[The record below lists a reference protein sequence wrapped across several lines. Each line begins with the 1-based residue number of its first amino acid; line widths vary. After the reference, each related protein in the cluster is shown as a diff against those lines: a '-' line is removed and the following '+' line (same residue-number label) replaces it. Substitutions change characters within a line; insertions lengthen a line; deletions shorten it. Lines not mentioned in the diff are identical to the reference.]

1 MTGDGTVYTGTPGAA
16 GVAVGR
22 LHLLAPAAP
31 GVDAPDVAGPDKL
44 RAAFDAVAAGL
55 RDRAAAIR
63 AAAEGDGAARPG
75 VGEAGQAADILEAVA
90 LIADD
95 PDLRAAAAAE
105 CAAGERAD
113 RAVVEA
119 AAQYAEL
126 LARLDDPTLAARA
139 ADVRLVGQRV
149 VQELRGGA
157 RALPDGPVLLA
168 AAELG
173 ADDLLDPQ
181 ADVLGGV
188 SSRGGPNAHVAIV
201 ARALGVPLLFGVDL
215 PAADEGAEAV
225 LDGGAGVLTVRPGA
239 AVLAAALAAA
249 ESARQRRRRLAGQRD
264 RPAVTADGQPVT
276 LLVNVSTAADAEAG
290 LAAGAAGAG
299 LIRTE
304 LPFLQ
309 AARWPTRAEHVAAL
323 RPVLAALAGRTATV
337 RVLDFAPD
345 KLPPFL
351 AAAALAHRGLQLLLA
366 HPVAF
371 ADQLAAI
378 LDTGAD
384 TRLKIM
390 VPMVASADEL
400 VRCRELLVEVAG
412 EHGAGVP
419 PLGAMIELPQA
430 VRDIDAIAAAAD
442 FLSIGSNDLTA
453 ALLGLDRRD
462 PALTPARAAEPPVLD
477 AIARVV
483 AAGARHGRDVSV
495 CGDAAGDPAVVPAL
509 LAAGCRILSA
519 APTALD
525 EVRAAVRDTTL
536 TPSGHG

>member
-1 MTGDGTVYTGTPGAA
+1 MTGPDTVYHGTPGAA
-16 GVAVGR
+16 GVAMGR
-22 LHLLAPAAP
+22 LHLLAPESPGIGVLAA
-31 GVDAPDVAGPDKL
+31 AGPERL

-55 RDRAAAIR
+55 RARSAAIR
-63 AAAEGDGAARPG
+63 ADAVSDVDADRVDQAAE
-75 VGEAGQAADILEAVA
+75 ILEATA
-90 LIADD
+90 LIAED
-95 PDLRAAAAAE
+95 PDLRAAAMAE

-119 AAQYAEL
+119 AARYAEL
-126 LARLDDPTLAARA
+126 LAGLDDPTLAARA

-149 VQELRGGA
+149 VEELRGGV
-157 RALPDGPVLLA
+157 RPVPVGPVLLA
-168 AAELG
+168 ATELG

-181 ADVLGGV
+181 ATVLGGV
-188 SSRGGPNAHVAIV
+188 SARGGPNAHVAIV
-201 ARALGVPLLFGVDL
+201 ARALGVPLVFGVDL
-215 PAADEGAEAV
+215 PAAEDGAEAV
-225 LDGGAGVLTVRPGA
+225 LDGAAGVLTVRPDA
-239 AVLAAALAAA
+239 ATRAAADTAVATA
-249 ESARQRRRRLAGQRD
+249 QQRRQWLAEHRD
-264 RPAVTADGQPVT
+264 RPAVTTDGQPVT
-276 LLVNVSTAADAEAG
+276 LLVNVSTAADVEAG

-309 AARWPTRAEHVAAL
+309 AARWPTRAEHVATL

-351 AAAALAHRGLQLLLA
+351 AAAATAHRGLQLLLA
-366 HPVAF
+366 HPTAF

-384 TRLKIM
+384 TRLRIM

-400 VRCRELLVEVAG
+400 NRCRELLHEVSR
-412 EHGAGVP
+412 EHGTGVP
-419 PLGAMIELPQA
+419 PLGAMIELPEA
-430 VRDIDAIAAAAD
+430 VAEVDAIAAAAD

-462 PALTPARAAEPPVLD
+462 PALTPARAADPPVLA
-477 AIARVV
+477 AIARVA
-483 AAGARHGRDVSV
+483 AAGARLGRDVSV
-495 CGDAAGDPAVVPAL
+495 CGDAAGDPAVIPAL
-509 LAAGCRILSA
+509 LAAGCRILSV

-525 EVRAAVRDTTL
+525 EVRAVVRDTTL
-536 TPSGHG
+536 VPSDHG